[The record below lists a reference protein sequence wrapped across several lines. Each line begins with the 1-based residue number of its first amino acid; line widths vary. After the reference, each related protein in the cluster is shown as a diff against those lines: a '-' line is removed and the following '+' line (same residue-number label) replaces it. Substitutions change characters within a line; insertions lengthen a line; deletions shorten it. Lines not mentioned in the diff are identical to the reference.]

1 MAVIGMVGVGGYG
14 ATILRAAHEA
24 KNVKLTVVHD
34 VSPERAREAAE
45 KTGARV
51 ATSYEE
57 MLRDDALQGVILV
70 VPNPLHR
77 KMLEAAVDA
86 GKHVYVEKPIAN
98 SVKDGMAMRR
108 YAAAAGRILMVG
120 HNTRRGQTF
129 RTVKQMIDSGELGTV
144 VAMEANFSH
153 AGGLG
158 VPPDAW
164 RYRRETCPAVPLM
177 QLGVHCV
184 DTMNYFA
191 GAPARVSSFMSSKI
205 MKQNDDVTVTLVEY
219 ENGVLATLHSHYV
232 VAGTNFVAAYGSE
245 ANVYAEWERLDITM
259 REPYGVVPR
268 PFPRNDT
275 QLEEISE
282 FAACIET
289 GVQPETDATAG
300 ILALAVVEAAIIS
313 HKEKRIVSM
322 EEIMKDA

>member
-1 MAVIGMVGVGGYG
+1 MADIGMVGVGGYG

-24 KNVKLTVVHD
+24 KNVRLAVVYD
-34 VSPERAREAAE
+34 VDPERARAAAG
-45 KTGARV
+45 KTGAKV
-51 ATSYEE
+51 AASYEE
-57 MLRDDALQGVILV
+57 MLRDDSLQGVILV

-77 KMLEAAVDA
+77 RMLEAAVDA

-98 SVKDGMAMRR
+98 SVKDGIGMRS

-120 HNTRRGQTF
+120 HNTRRAQTF
-129 RTVKQMIDSGELGTV
+129 RTVKHMIHRGELGTV

-191 GAPARVSSFMSSKI
+191 GAPVRVSSFMSSRI

-245 ANVYAEWERLDITM
+245 ANVYAEWERLDKTT
-259 REPYGVVPR
+259 REPHGVVST

-282 FAACIET
+282 FAACIES

-300 ILALAVVEAAIIS
+300 ILALAVVDAAIIS
-313 HKEKRIVSM
+313 HKEQRIVSL
-322 EEIMKDA
+322 EEILQD

>member
-1 MAVIGMVGVGGYG
+1 MANIGMVGVGGYG

-24 KNVKLTVVHD
+24 KNVELSVVHD
-34 VSPERAREAAE
+34 VDPERARAAAE
-45 KTGARV
+45 KTGAKV

-57 MLRDDALQGVILV
+57 MLRDDSLQGVILV

-120 HNTRRGQTF
+120 HNTRRAQTF
-129 RTVKQMIDSGELGTV
+129 RTVKRMIDRGELGTV

-245 ANVYAEWERLDITM
+245 ANVYAEWERLDKTT
-259 REPYGVVPR
+259 REPHGVMSK

-282 FAACIET
+282 FATCIET

-300 ILALAVVEAAIIS
+300 LLALAVVEAAIIS
-313 HKEKRIVSM
+313 HKEKRIVSL
-322 EEIMKDA
+322 EEILQDG